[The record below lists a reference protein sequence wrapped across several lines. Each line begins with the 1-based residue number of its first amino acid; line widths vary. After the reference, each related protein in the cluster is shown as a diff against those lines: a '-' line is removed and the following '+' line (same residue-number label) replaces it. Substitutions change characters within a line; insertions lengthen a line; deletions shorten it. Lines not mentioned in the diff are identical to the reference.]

1 MKLVEVEPGED
12 VVQTLAAHAGSWVE
26 ANGHVEGVEL
36 RVPTESSDV
45 TRALRG
51 RWTLVTLCGAPP
63 GPLTAALGRSTDS
76 GLELLGGVL
85 VKARSAGVTA
95 ALARAERDDV
105 DDERARAPERPRR
118 EVPAARDAAPP
129 TTAPVGWAAVAAAS
143 DARLDDEPLSGGT
156 GDDDDST
163 DDVPRPGDRVDHF
176 SFGLCEVL
184 MSDGERL
191 KIRDL
196 KGAGRIREIAL
207 SALTVE
213 RTKSQGP
220 KRGFRLLRRT

>member
-1 MKLVEVEPGED
+1 MKLVEVDPGDD
-12 VVQTLAAHAGSWVE
+12 VVQTLAAHPGSWIT
-26 ANGHVEGVEL
+26 ANGHVEGVEVRL
-36 RVPTESSDV
+36 PSEASDV

-51 RWTLVTLCGAPP
+51 RWTLVSLMGAPP
-63 GPLTAALGRSTDS
+63 GPLTASLARSTDT

-95 ALARAERDDV
+95 HVQRADRDDAL
-105 DDERARAPERPRR
+105 ESEKQPTKPRR
-118 EVPAARDAAPP
+118 EAPL
-129 TTAPVGWAAVAAAS
+129 APREAMPEPPRQQAWSQVAAAS
-143 DARLDDEPLSGGT
+143 DAMVDDAPMS
-156 GDDDDST
+156 DDDDG
-163 DDVPRPGDRVDHF
+163 DPNPAPGDRVDHF

-196 KGAGRIREIAL
+196 KGPGRIREISL
-207 SALTVE
+207 SALIVE
-213 RTKSQGP
+213 RTKSNGP

>member
-1 MKLVEVEPGED
+1 MKLIEIEPGED
-12 VVQTLAAHAGSWVE
+12 VVSALAAHAGHWAA

-36 RVPTESSDV
+36 RVPSESSDV

-51 RWTLVTLCGAPP
+51 RWTLVSLAGAPP
-63 GPLTAALGRSTDS
+63 GPLTASLARSSDA
-76 GLELLGGVL
+76 GLLLLGGVL

-95 ALARAERDDV
+95 ALRRALRDD
-105 DDERARAPERPRR
+105 EESAREPGPARPRR
-118 EVPAARDAAPP
+118 DVPAARPDAPSPAA
-129 TTAPVGWAAVAAAS
+129 TAWSEVAAAS
-143 DARLDDEPLSGGT
+143 DARVDSDPMGDDE
-156 GDDDDST
+156 DDG
-163 DDVPRPGDRVDHF
+163 DDVPRAGDRVDHF
-176 SFGLCEVL
+176 SFGVCEVL

-196 KGAGRIREIAL
+196 KGPGRVREIAL
-207 SALTVE
+207 SALVVE